1 MADLLHPVSIGNVD
15 LPSNLF
21 LAPLAGYTDKVYRS
35 ICLSKGAALAYT
47 EMVSSEGV
55 ARDNDKTVMLM
66 ERGEG
71 EKDLAVQLFMPDA
84 ETAKRSL
91 ENVMKYKPSLIDINC
106 GCPVPKVVKTGAGSA
121 LLKRPK
127 TIYEIVKTIKE
138 NVPIPVTIKIR
149 TGWDT
154 ESLNYLETADLAF
167 SAGADAVCMH
177 ARTKSQLY
185 MPKAH
190 WELLKDL
197 KDHFTDKIIIGSGD
211 LFTARDG
218 VRMLEETSVDA
229 ISYAR
234 GAIGNPFIFEQ
245 TKALLKGEP
254 VRDIPVQ
261 EKVNAIMVHLHGLV
275 DFLGENTACREMRK
289 HVCAYLKGIPN
300 SAKVRQAVT
309 CALTVEQY
317 EESLSLLQEK

>member
-47 EMVSSEGV
+47 EMVSCEGV

-66 ERGEG
+66 ERGEN
-71 EKDLAVQLFMPDA
+71 EKNLAVQLFMPDA
-84 ETAKRSL
+84 DTAKRSL
-91 ENVMKYKPSLIDINC
+91 ENVMRYKPALIDINC

-121 LLKRPK
+121 LLQKPK
-127 TIYEIVKTIKE
+127 TICEIVKAIVE
-138 NVPIPVTIKIR
+138 NVPVPVTIKIR

-154 ESLNYLETADLAF
+154 SNLNYLEVAEQAF
-167 SAGADAVCMH
+167 SAGAAAICMH
-177 ARTKSQLY
+177 ARTRSQLY

-190 WELLKDL
+190 WELLRDL
-197 KDHFTDKIIIGSGD
+197 KDHFQDRVIIGSGD
-211 LFTARDG
+211 LFCAQDG
-218 VRMLEETSVDA
+218 VRMLQETGVDA

-234 GAIGNPFIFEQ
+234 GAIGNPFIFAQ
-245 TKALLKGEP
+245 TEDLLSGKCMRE
-254 VRDIPVQ
+254 IPLE
-261 EKVNAIMVHLHGLV
+261 EKVHAIMVHLLGLV

-309 CALTVEQY
+309 SALTVDQY
-317 EESLSLLQEK
+317 RQALCLLQEK

>member
-71 EKDLAVQLFMPDA
+71 EKNLAVQLFMPDA

-138 NVPIPVTIKIR
+138 NVPVPVTIKIR

-154 ESLNYLETADLAF
+154 ESLNYLETADLFAWTL
-167 SAGADAVCMH
+167 VV
-177 ARTKSQLY
+177 
-185 MPKAH
+185 
-190 WELLKDL
+190 
-197 KDHFTDKIIIGSGD
+197 IIIS
-211 LFTARDG
+211 
-218 VRMLEETSVDA
+218 VILEELVIRNKRNDLA
-229 ISYAR
+229 IR
-234 GAIGNPFIFEQ
+234 
-245 TKALLKGEP
+245 P
-254 VRDIPVQ
+254 VRIFFKCWPNATDPPVSDKLLNKTFDQ
-261 EKVNAIMVHLHGLV
+261 FCRTVSDNNMLRSDTKILCGDQTVNLHP
-275 DFLGENTACREMRK
+275 RRI
-289 HVCAYLKGIPN
+289 H
-300 SAKVRQAVT
+300 
-309 CALTVEQY
+309 
-317 EESLSLLQEK
+317 